1 MDRPILEREPE
12 LARLAAAAREAADGA
27 GSVVLVLGEA
37 GIGKSSL
44 VKALPEH
51 LPHGTRVLVGEC
63 DDLATRRPL
72 GPFRDLIGSVGDAL
86 ADAVTEGGDR
96 HRVHEALLEEL
107 RGAVL
112 VVEDVHW
119 ADEASLDAL
128 RFLVRRMERLP
139 ALLVLTYRDDELS
152 REHPLRHLLGQV
164 SRAPR
169 VHRLPLA
176 RLSLDAVR
184 TLSAGRVDPAQVYAV
199 TGGNPF
205 FVAEILAAGGTGRVP
220 PTVVDAVLA
229 RLRGLPG
236 ATVDA
241 LEQLAVVPSA
251 VERPLVDALLGDP
264 HFGDPSLGGQPL
276 GDPSLG
282 DAPLGGS
289 APAREAVVGDGGP
302 REAAVQQG
310 GPREAA
316 TQEGD
321 PSEATMQH
329 GGPREAAT
337 QEGDPSEA
345 TTQQGGRRESA
356 ARQGASRE
364 AAARQV
370 DPRESTAQQGASRQ
384 PAAQQDGPREP
395 AADPHAPREARLSV
409 AAAVGQRGPL
419 PRGTSVPAAVGQH
432 GPLPPGVPVPTAV
445 GPHAPPPGGVAVLAA
460 AEQRGLLAVTPE
472 RVAFR
477 HELIRRAVVDS
488 LPAARR
494 IELNRAVLAALV
506 ARPGSDAAR
515 IVHHAAQAGDQDAI
529 ARYGPDAAREAS
541 SAGAHREAAA
551 HLQLV
556 LRGRGRYSPSEL
568 ADLLERYAVET
579 YTIADSAAAVA
590 AQREAVAL
598 RRALGDSLALGA
610 DLRWLSR
617 IHWWAGNADQAQEA
631 AREAVAVLE
640 HAGDDR
646 LLALAV
652 SNTAQLRML
661 SERYAEAVEHGER
674 AITLARK
681 AGDPA
686 ILAHALNNVG
696 TARWRSGDPGGRAQL
711 EESLDVALAAGEVEH
726 ACRSYANIIWT
737 LLDNL
742 QYDEADTFLPPAM
755 ELADRAEHLGFLNYL
770 HVELA
775 MRRLAAADWGDA
787 EKQAEY
793 GMHDFIPARC
803 PALTVLARVRT
814 RCGRPGA
821 DGLLDEA
828 WEIAVGTKEL
838 QRTGPVAVA
847 RAEAAWLRGD
857 MRAVV
862 EAAAP
867 VHAQASRL
875 PGAPYRAELGY
886 WLTKAGHPPP
896 PDDSDHPYALQ
907 ARGQWRRAATVWEA
921 VGCPYEHAAALAES
935 PDPADKLTALAAF
948 DALGAEPAARLL
960 RVELRRLGVRRIPR
974 GPLAATRENPAG
986 LTERQLQVIRL
997 LAEGLTNAEIAARLV
1012 VSVRT
1017 VDNHVRAV
1025 LDKLG
1030 APSRR
1035 RAAVRAAELGLLA
1048 DGSQT

>member
-1 MDRPILEREPE
+1 MDRGILEREPE
-12 LARLAAAAREAADGA
+12 LARLASAAREAADGA
-27 GSVVLVLGEA
+27 GSVVLVFGEA

-44 VKALPEH
+44 VRALPDH
-51 LPHGTRVLVGEC
+51 LPDGTRILVGEC

-72 GPFRDLIGSVGDAL
+72 GPFRDLIGSVGGEL
-86 ADAVTEGGDR
+86 AGAVAEGGDR

-128 RFLVRRMERLP
+128 RFLVRRTERLP

-199 TGGNPF
+199 TNGNPF
-205 FVAEILAAGGTGRVP
+205 FVSEIVAAGGTGEVP

-251 VERPLVDALLGDP
+251 VERPLVDALLT
-264 HFGDPSLGGQPL
+264 GGVL
-276 GDPSLG
+276 A
-282 DAPLGGS
+282 AP
-289 APAREAVVGDGGP
+289 E
-302 REAAVQQG
+302 
-310 GPREAA
+310 
-316 TQEGD
+316 
-321 PSEATMQH
+321 H
-329 GGPREAAT
+329 GGPLAA
-337 QEGDPSEA
+337 EV
-345 TTQQGGRRESA
+345 A
-356 ARQGASRE
+356 A
-364 AAARQV
+364 
-370 DPRESTAQQGASRQ
+370 
-384 PAAQQDGPREP
+384 P
-395 AADPHAPREARLSV
+395 AADRR
-409 AAAVGQRGPL
+409 RPL
-419 PRGTSVPAAVGQH
+419 TD
-432 GPLPPGVPVPTAV
+432 GVS
-445 GPHAPPPGGVAVLAA
+445 VLAA
-460 AEQRGLLAVTPE
+460 AEQRGLLTVTPE

-477 HELIRRAVVDS
+477 HELIRRAVADS

-494 IELNRAVLAALV
+494 IGLDRAVLAALV

-515 IVHHAAQAGDQDAI
+515 VVHHAAQAGDQDAI
-529 ARYGPDAAREAS
+529 ARYGPDAAKDAS

-551 HLQLV
+551 QLRLV
-556 LRGRGRYSPSEL
+556 LRERHRYAPAEL
-568 ADLLERYAVET
+568 ADLLERYAVES

-598 RRALGDSLALGA
+598 RRALGDTLALGA

-631 AREAVAVLE
+631 AREAVTVLE

-674 AITLARK
+674 AIALARK
-681 AGDPA
+681 ADDPA

-696 TARWRSGDPGGRAQL
+696 TARWRSGDPGGREQL
-711 EESLDVALAAGEVEH
+711 EESLDVALTAGEVEH

-742 QYDEADTFLPPAM
+742 QYDEADAFLPPAM

-787 EKQAEY
+787 EKHAEY
-793 GMHDFIPARC
+793 GMHDFVPARC
-803 PALTVLARVRT
+803 PALTVLARVRI

-821 DGLLDEA
+821 DELLTEA

-847 RAEAAWLRGD
+847 RAESAWLRGD
-857 MRAVV
+857 TKGLI

-886 WLTKAGHPPP
+886 WLSKAGHPVP
-896 PDDSDHPYALQ
+896 PDDSGHPYALQ
-907 ARGQWRRAATVWEA
+907 ARGQWHRAAARWQA
-921 VGCPYEHAAALAES
+921 AGCPYEHAAALAES
-935 PDPADKLTALAAF
+935 PDPARKLEALAAF
-948 DALGAEPAARLL
+948 DALGAEPAARML
-960 RVELRRLGVRRIPR
+960 RAELRRLGVRHIPR

-1030 APSRR
+1030 APGRR
-1035 RAAVRAAELGLLA
+1035 QAVVRAAELGLLSG
-1048 DGSQT
+1048 GSPA

>member
-1 MDRPILEREPE
+1 MDRSILEREPE
-12 LARLAAAAREAADGA
+12 LARLASAAREAADGA
-27 GSVVLVLGEA
+27 GSVVLVSGEA

-44 VKALPEH
+44 VKALPDH
-51 LPHGTRVLVGEC
+51 LPDGTRVLVGEC

-72 GPFRDLIGSVGDAL
+72 GPFRDLIGSVGGEL

-205 FVAEILAAGGTGRVP
+205 FVAEILAAGGTGKVP
-220 PTVVDAVLA
+220 PTVVDAVLD
-229 RLRGLPG
+229 RLRGLPP

-251 VERPLVDALLGDP
+251 VERPLVDALLTD
-264 HFGDPSLGGQPL
+264 
-276 GDPSLG
+276 
-282 DAPLGGS
+282 
-289 APAREAVVGDGGP
+289 E
-302 REAAVQQG
+302 
-310 GPREAA
+310 
-316 TQEGD
+316 
-321 PSEATMQH
+321 
-329 GGPREAAT
+329 
-337 QEGDPSEA
+337 
-345 TTQQGGRRESA
+345 
-356 ARQGASRE
+356 
-364 AAARQV
+364 
-370 DPRESTAQQGASRQ
+370 
-384 PAAQQDGPREP
+384 
-395 AADPHAPREARLSV
+395 
-409 AAAVGQRGPL
+409 
-419 PRGTSVPAAVGQH
+419 
-432 GPLPPGVPVPTAV
+432 
-445 GPHAPPPGGVAVLAA
+445 VAVLAA
-460 AEQRGLLAVTPE
+460 AEQRGLLTVTPE

-477 HELIRRAVVDS
+477 HELIRRAVADS

-494 IELNRAVLAALV
+494 IGLNRAVLAALV

-515 IVHHAAQAGDQDAI
+515 IVHHAALAGDQDAI
-529 ARYGPDAAREAS
+529 ARYGPDAARDAS

-551 HLQLV
+551 QLRLV
-556 LRGRGRYSPSEL
+556 LRGRARYAPADL
-568 ADLLERYAVET
+568 ADLLERYAVES

-598 RRALGDSLALGA
+598 RRALGDTLALGA

-631 AREAVAVLE
+631 AREAVMVLE

-674 AITLARK
+674 AIALARK
-681 AGDPA
+681 ADDPA

-696 TARWRSGDPGGRAQL
+696 TARWRSGDPDGRDQL
-711 EESLDVALAAGEVEH
+711 EESLEVALAAGEVEH
-726 ACRSYANIIWT
+726 ACRSYANLIWT

-775 MRRLAAADWGDA
+775 LRRLAAADWGDA
-787 EKQAEY
+787 EKHAEY
-793 GMHDFIPARC
+793 GMHDFVPARC
-803 PALTVLARVRT
+803 PALTVLARIRI

-821 DGLLDEA
+821 DALLAEA

-838 QRTGPVAVA
+838 QRTGPVAAA

-857 MRAVV
+857 SQAVI
-862 EAAAP
+862 EAAEP
-867 VHAQASRL
+867 VHAQAGRL
-875 PGAPYRAELGY
+875 PGAPYRAELRY
-886 WLTKAGHPPP
+886 WLTKAGHPVP

-907 ARGQWRRAATVWEA
+907 ARGQWRRAAALWQA
-921 VGCPYEHAAALAES
+921 AGCPYEHAAALAES
-935 PDPADKLTALAAF
+935 PDPADKLAALTAF

-974 GPLAATRENPAG
+974 GPLAVTRENPAG
-986 LTERQLQVIRL
+986 LTERQVQVVRL
-997 LAEGLTNAEIAARLV
+997 LAEGLTNVEIAARLV

-1017 VDNHVRAV
+1017 IDNHVRAV

-1035 RAAVRAAELGLLA
+1035 RAAMRAAELGLLP
-1048 DGSQT
+1048 DDTQR

>member
-1 MDRPILEREPE
+1 MEQGRSGVPGGRIGRVDWGILEREPE
-12 LARLAAAAREAADGA
+12 LARLASAAREAADGA
-27 GSVVLVLGEA
+27 GSVVLVFGEA

-44 VKALPEH
+44 VKALPGH
-51 LPHGTRVLVGEC
+51 LPDGTRILVGEC

-72 GPFRDLIGSVGDAL
+72 GPFRDLIGSVGGEL
-86 ADAVTEGGDR
+86 AGAVTEGGDR

-139 ALLVLTYRDDELS
+139 ALIVLTYRDDELS

-169 VHRLPLA
+169 VHRLPLS

-199 TGGNPF
+199 TNGNPF
-205 FVAEILAAGGTGRVP
+205 FVAEIVAAGGTGSVP

-251 VERPLVDALLGDP
+251 VERPLVDALLTDGT
-264 HFGDPSLGGQPL
+264 SLL
-276 GDPSLG
+276 A
-282 DAPLGGS
+282 APREPGPPATGVS
-289 APAREAVVGDGGP
+289 APA
-302 REAAVQQG
+302 
-310 GPREAA
+310 
-316 TQEGD
+316 
-321 PSEATMQH
+321 
-329 GGPREAAT
+329 
-337 QEGDPSEA
+337 
-345 TTQQGGRRESA
+345 
-356 ARQGASRE
+356 
-364 AAARQV
+364 
-370 DPRESTAQQGASRQ
+370 
-384 PAAQQDGPREP
+384 
-395 AADPHAPREARLSV
+395 AD
-409 AAAVGQRGPL
+409 
-419 PRGTSVPAAVGQH
+419 QH
-432 GPLPPGVPVPTAV
+432 GPLTDGVS
-445 GPHAPPPGGVAVLAA
+445 VLAA
-460 AEQRGLLAVTPE
+460 AEQRGLLTVTPE

-477 HELIRRAVVDS
+477 HELIRRAVADS

-494 IELNRAVLAALV
+494 IGLNRAVLAALV

-515 IVHHAAQAGDQDAI
+515 IVHHAAQAGDQDAV
-529 ARYGPDAAREAS
+529 ARYGPDAAKDAS
-541 SAGAHREAAA
+541 ATGAHREAAA
-551 HLQLV
+551 QLRLV
-556 LRGRGRYSPSEL
+556 LRDRQRYAPAER
-568 ADLLERYAVET
+568 ADLLERYAVES

-598 RRALGDSLALGA
+598 RRALGDTLALGA

-681 AGDPA
+681 ADDPA

-696 TARWRSGDPGGRAQL
+696 TARWRSGDPGGRAEL

-775 MRRLAAADWGDA
+775 MRRLAAADWDDA
-787 EKQAEY
+787 EKHAEY

-803 PALTVLARVRT
+803 PALTVLARVRI
-814 RCGRPGA
+814 RLGRPGA
-821 DGLLDEA
+821 DALLGEA

-847 RAEAAWLRGD
+847 RAESAWLRGD
-857 MRAVV
+857 AKGVI

-875 PGAPYRAELGY
+875 PGAPHRPELGY
-886 WLTKAGHPPP
+886 WLTKAGHRVP

-907 ARGQWRRAATVWEA
+907 ARGQWRRAAALWQA
-921 VGCPYEHAAALAES
+921 AGCPYEHAAALAES
-935 PDPADKLTALAAF
+935 PDPAAKLEALAAF
-948 DALGAEPAARLL
+948 DALGAEPAAHLL
-960 RVELRRLGVRRIPR
+960 RVELRGLGVRHVPR

-986 LTERQLQVIRL
+986 LTDRQLQVIRL

-1017 VDNHVRAV
+1017 IDNHVRAV
-1025 LDKLG
+1025 LDKLD
-1030 APSRR
+1030 APGRR
-1035 RAAVRAAELGLLA
+1035 QAAVRAAELGLLPG
-1048 DGSQT
+1048 GSPT

>member
-264 HFGDPSLGGQPL
+264 HFGDLSLGGQPL
-276 GDPSLG
+276 GGPSLG

-289 APAREAVVGDGGP
+289 APAREAAVGDGGP

-310 GPREAA
+310 GPREAT
-316 TQEGD
+316 TQE
-321 PSEATMQH
+321 

-345 TTQQGGRRESA
+345 TMQQGGPREST

-364 AAARQV
+364 AAARQD

-395 AADPHAPREARLSV
+395 AADPHAPREAGLSV

-821 DGLLDEA
+821 DELLDEA

-1035 RAAVRAAELGLLA
+1035 WAAVRAAELGLLA

>member
-229 RLRGLPG
+229 RLRGLPA

-264 HFGDPSLGGQPL
+264 HFGDPPLGGQPL
-276 GDPSLG
+276 RDPSLE
-282 DAPLGGS
+282 DAPLRDPSLGGS
-289 APAREAVVGDGGP
+289 APVHEAAVGDGGP
-302 REAAVQQG
+302 REAAVRQG
-310 GPREAA
+310 GPREV
-316 TQEGD
+316 
-321 PSEATMQH
+321 
-329 GGPREAAT
+329 AT

-345 TTQQGGRRESA
+345 TTQQGGPREST
-356 ARQGASRE
+356 ARQGASRQ
-364 AAARQV
+364 A
-370 DPRESTAQQGASRQ
+370 
-384 PAAQQDGPREP
+384 AAQQDGPRRARSRPPSPPGGRSVRRGRGRTARP
-395 AADPHAPREARLSV
+395 APSGHVRPGRSRTAPPPPPGV
-409 AAAVGQRGPL
+409 PVTTAVGP
-419 PRGTSVPAAVGQH
+419 H

-445 GPHAPPPGGVAVLAA
+445 GPHGPLPGGVAVLAA

-472 RVAFR
+472 RVSFR
-477 HELIRRAVVDS
+477 HELIRRAVADS

-775 MRRLAAADWGDA
+775 MRRLAAGDWGDA

-821 DGLLDEA
+821 DELLDEA

-857 MRAVV
+857 MRAVI

>member
-1 MDRPILEREPE
+1 MDWGILEREPE
-12 LARLAAAAREAADGA
+12 LARMASAAREAADGA
-27 GSVVLVLGEA
+27 GSVVLVNGEA

-51 LPHGTRVLVGEC
+51 LPDGTRVLVGEC

-72 GPFRDLIGSVGDAL
+72 GPFRDLIGSVDGEL
-86 ADAVTEGGDR
+86 ADALTEGGDR

-128 RFLVRRMERLP
+128 RFLVRRVERLP

-164 SRAPR
+164 SRASR

-205 FVAEILAAGGTGRVP
+205 FVAEIVAAGGTGKVP

-229 RLRGLPG
+229 RLRGLSG

-241 LEQLAVVPSA
+241 LEQLAVIPSA
-251 VERPLVDALLGDP
+251 VERPLVDAL
-264 HFGDPSLGGQPL
+264 FT
-276 GDPSLG
+276 
-282 DAPLGGS
+282 
-289 APAREAVVGDGGP
+289 DG
-302 REAAVQQG
+302 V
-310 GPREAA
+310 
-316 TQEGD
+316 T
-321 PSEATMQH
+321 
-329 GGPREAAT
+329 
-337 QEGDPSEA
+337 
-345 TTQQGGRRESA
+345 
-356 ARQGASRE
+356 
-364 AAARQV
+364 
-370 DPRESTAQQGASRQ
+370 
-384 PAAQQDGPREP
+384 
-395 AADPHAPREARLSV
+395 
-409 AAAVGQRGPL
+409 
-419 PRGTSVPAAVGQH
+419 
-432 GPLPPGVPVPTAV
+432 
-445 GPHAPPPGGVAVLAA
+445 VLAA
-460 AEQRGLLAVTPE
+460 AEQGGLLTVTPE

-477 HELIRRAVVDS
+477 HELIRRAVADS
-488 LPAARR
+488 LPATRR
-494 IELNRAVLAALV
+494 IGLDRAVLAALV

-515 IVHHAAQAGDQDAI
+515 IVHHAAQAGDRDAV
-529 ARYGPDAAREAS
+529 ARYGPDAARDAS

-551 HLQLV
+551 QLRLV
-556 LRGRGRYSPSEL
+556 LRERHRYAPAEL

-598 RRALGDSLALGA
+598 RRALGDTLALGA

-674 AITLARK
+674 AIALARK
-681 AGDPA
+681 ADDPA

-742 QYDEADTFLPPAM
+742 QYDEADAFLPPAM

-787 EKQAEY
+787 EKHAEY
-793 GMHDFIPARC
+793 GMHDFVPARC
-803 PALTVLARVRT
+803 PALTVLARVRA
-814 RCGRPGA
+814 RCGRPGV
-821 DGLLDEA
+821 DELLTEA
-828 WEIAVGTKEL
+828 WDIAVGTKEL
-838 QRTGPVAVA
+838 QRMGPVAVA
-847 RAEAAWLRGD
+847 RAEAAWLCGD
-857 MRAVV
+857 VKGV
-862 EAAAP
+862 IEAAEP

-875 PGAPYRAELGY
+875 PGAPHRPELGY
-886 WLTKAGHPPP
+886 WLTKAGHPVP

-907 ARGQWRRAATVWEA
+907 ARGQWARAAALWQA
-921 VGCPYEHAAALAES
+921 AGCPYEQAAALAES
-935 PDPADKLTALAAF
+935 PDPADKLAALAAF

-1017 VDNHVRAV
+1017 IDNHVRAV
-1025 LDKLG
+1025 LDKVD
-1030 APSRR
+1030 APGRR
-1035 RAAVRAAELGLLA
+1035 QAAVRAAELGLLP